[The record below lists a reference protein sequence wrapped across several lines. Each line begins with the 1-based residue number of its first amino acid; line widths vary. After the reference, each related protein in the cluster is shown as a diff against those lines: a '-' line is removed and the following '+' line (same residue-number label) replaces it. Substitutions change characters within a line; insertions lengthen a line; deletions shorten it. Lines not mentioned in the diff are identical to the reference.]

1 VSSHP
6 SSITALSDER
16 RSAPLAS
23 RVLVLNSGSSSL
35 KYQLLDMRDSSRLA
49 AGLVER
55 IGEQTSRLKH
65 TPLAG
70 GESRDTTGP
79 IPDHDAALKAVAEE
93 LAKDGLGLDSPQLA
107 AIGHR
112 VVHGGKFFT
121 DPTVIDGAVLAE
133 IERLIPVAPLHN
145 PANLTGIRTAMALR
159 PDLPQVAVFDT
170 AFHTTMPESAARYAI
185 DVKTADE
192 HRIRRYGFHGTS
204 HAYVSRATAKLLGK
218 APEEVNVIVLHLG
231 NGASASAVRGG
242 RCVDTSM
249 GLTPLE
255 GLVMGT
261 RSGDMDPAVIFHLMR
276 VGGMSTDEI
285 DTLLNKKSGLIGLCG
300 DNDMREIRR
309 RVDEGDEQ
317 ARLAFDIY
325 IHRLKKYIGAYY
337 AVLGRVDA
345 IAFTAGVGEN
355 AAPVREAA
363 VAGLEELGLAVDGDL
378 NAVRSGEPRLISP
391 RQARVAVAVVPT
403 DEELEIATQTYA
415 LVGEKGTGLSKTA
428 VSGLVKSSEKATPEH
443 PSAHL
448 YLPPDGIFRSETNR

>member
-1 VSSHP
+1 M
-6 SSITALSDER
+6 TDE
-16 RSAPLAS
+16 PAS
-23 RVLVLNSGSSSL
+23 RPATRVLVLNSGSSSV

-49 AGLVER
+49 VGLVER
-55 IGEQTSRLKH
+55 IGEGTSLLRH
-65 TPLAG
+65 TAL
-70 GESRDTTGP
+70 TTGETRERT
-79 IPDHDAALKAVAEE
+79 DEFAGHEAALKAVSEE
-93 LAKDGLGLDSPQLA
+93 LAVDGLGLDSPELA

-112 VVHGGKFFT
+112 VVHGGRTFT
-121 DPTVIDGAVLAE
+121 EPTVIDAAVLAE

-159 PDLPQVAVFDT
+159 PDLPQVAIFDT

-185 DVKTADE
+185 DVATADE

-204 HAYVSRATAKLLGK
+204 HAFVSRATAELLGK

-261 RSGDMDPAVIFHLMR
+261 RSGDVDPAVIFHLER
-276 VGGMSTDEI
+276 VGKMSTDEI

-345 IAFTAGVGEN
+345 VVFTAGVGEN

-363 VAGLEELGLAVDGDL
+363 ITGLEELGLAVDGEL
-378 NAVRSGEPRLISP
+378 NAVRGGGPRIVSP
-391 RQARVAVAVVPT
+391 PYARVAVAVVPT

-415 LVGEKGTGLSKTA
+415 LVGKGQRLS
-428 VSGLVKSSEKATPEH
+428 GPESH
-443 PSAHL
+443 A
-448 YLPPDGIFRSETNR
+448 